1 MIFDCKEAVFF
12 EIIMLK
18 SKQQIYCEIIF
29 PMVSHFFVILER
41 HFHLP
46 IKLWIMKCLHMDIVL
61 IFEYSK
67 TFSSFYSHKVVPY
80 K

>member
-29 PMVSHFFVILER
+29 PMV
-41 HFHLP
+41 
-46 IKLWIMKCLHMDIVL
+46 
-61 IFEYSK
+61 
-67 TFSSFYSHKVVPY
+67 
-80 K
+80 